1 VPGGERPQHVSFS
14 PDGSKIA
21 VGYGYGDATN
31 LDVLTS
37 DDFDKFYSADT
48 KDFFGCNF
56 GSVSFPSDGLF
67 LYARGSC
74 GKPLILRCWNNAGKG
89 AYIDIPLVDNTIFQ
103 VLPVKNGGVLF
114 CSTEPSFGI
123 LDSKERLAFYKKMRL

>member
-1 VPGGERPQHVSFS
+1 LLEVISYLIYS
-14 PDGSKIA
+14 IDGRYLA